1 MIHLPFEESILGTC
15 LENQELLKKA
25 LTILCLDCCSTD
37 PGLEVQYFQ
46 PPASSACFRLAPT
59 ILTGKSQFLSIILL
73 LLLRIQCCL
82 CTERLLGLS
91 HV

>member
-25 LTILCLDCCSTD
+25 LTILCLDCCSTN
-37 PGLEVQYFQ
+37 PGLEVQHFQ
-46 PPASSACFRLAPT
+46 PPANSACFRLAPT

-73 LLLRIQCCL
+73 LLL
-82 CTERLLGLS
+82 
-91 HV
+91 